1 MNIQLSEH
9 FNYRKLFRFT
19 FPSIIMMIFT
29 SVYGVVDGLF
39 VSNFA
44 GKTAFTAVNFVMP
57 VLMILGAVGFMLG
70 TGGSAII
77 GKTMG
82 EGKPEEAK
90 RQFSML
96 VYVGAGLGVILAILG
111 LIFIRPIVVLLG
123 AEGEMLE
130 LGVLYGRVILIALP
144 AYVLQFEFQSFFIT
158 AEKPDLGLKMTVISG
173 VLNMI
178 LDALLVG
185 VIPLGVVGAA
195 VATGISQFVG
205 GIFPLIYFAREN
217 NSALQLTK
225 LKFDGGVLWKACMN
239 GSSEFVSNIA
249 MSVVSMLYNTQL
261 LHYAGNDGVAA
272 YGVLMYVS
280 MIFLAIFIGYSM
292 GSAPVVSYHYGAGNH
307 SELKSLRKK
316 SLIIIGIVSVV
327 MMGVGEA
334 LARPLS
340 MVFMSYD
347 QVLLDMTVRAFVIYS
362 FSFLFT
368 GIGIWGSS
376 FFTALNNGPVSALI
390 SFLRTLVFQVAAV
403 LIFPLIWGVD
413 GIWISIVAAEL
424 LSAIVSA
431 VFLILLRKKYHY

>member
-9 FNYRKLFRFT
+9 FSYKKLFRFT
-19 FPSIIMMIFT
+19 FPSIVMMIFT
-29 SVYGVVDGLF
+29 SIYGVVDGLF

-90 RQFSML
+90 RQFSMF
-96 VYVGAGLGVILAILG
+96 VYIGAGLGVILAIVG
-111 LIFIRPIVVLLG
+111 LFLIRPIVVLLG

-130 LGVLYGRVILIALP
+130 LGVLYGQVILIALP

-173 VLNMI
+173 VTNII

-185 VIPLGVVGAA
+185 LIPLGVVGAA
-195 VATGISQFVG
+195 IATGISQCIG
-205 GIFPLIYFAREN
+205 GIFPLIYFARTN

-225 LKFDGGVLWKACMN
+225 LKFDGSTLGKACMN

-249 MSVVSMLYNTQL
+249 MSVISMLYNAQL

-307 SELKSLRKK
+307 AELKSLRKK
-316 SLIIIGIVSVV
+316 SLIIIGAVSVV
-327 MMGVGEA
+327 MLGIGEA

-340 MVFMSYD
+340 LVFMSYD
-347 QVLLDMTVRAFVIYS
+347 QELLNMTVRAFVIYS

-403 LIFPLIWGVD
+403 LILPLIWGVD
-413 GIWISIVAAEL
+413 GIWISIVVAEL
-424 LSAIVSA
+424 LSAVVS
-431 VFLILLRKKYHY
+431 VIFLIILRKRYRY